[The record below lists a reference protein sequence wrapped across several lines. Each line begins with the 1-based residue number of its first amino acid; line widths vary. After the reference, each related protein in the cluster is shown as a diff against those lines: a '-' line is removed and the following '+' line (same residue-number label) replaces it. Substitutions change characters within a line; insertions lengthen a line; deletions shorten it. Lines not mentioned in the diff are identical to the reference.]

1 MGLGPLGWALADA
14 ARGALLCVEATA
26 VQRGAVTERVVPWQA
41 WGTQQGRCLCMR
53 ACMALQGKR
62 HSQRHA
68 LLLHTVAMQAM
79 SAWARLNLSLTCT
92 LAVRCMVDSGRHS
105 TARSVNGM
113 HVRHQV
119 HLQRERR
126 LQMLGQGGG
135 GARMCVTGRLA
146 ACCLRCKGHDVGC
159 LDQASTSKAGGVG
172 SPAV

>member
-1 MGLGPLGWALADA
+1 MGLGSLGWALADA

-135 GARMCVTGRLA
+135 GQECALRDAWLLA
-146 ACCLRCKGHDVGC
+146 ACAARGMMWGAWTRPAPPR
-159 LDQASTSKAGGVG
+159 QGV
-172 SPAV
+172 